1 MHTVDR
7 RLGEG
12 IERAQTGAGPS
23 ALAREHFGEGRNDG
37 RAIENIEH
45 VEPQQRS
52 KAVSELVSEGQI
64 CTPHV
69 IRPVGPPLAEK
80 VGSDRE
86 EVQRIAR
93 ILWHTEE
100 RSTTAGRVDVR
111 HC

>member
-23 ALAREHFGEGRNDG
+23 ALAREHFGAGRNDG
-37 RAIENIEH
+37 RAIEK
-45 VEPQQRS
+45 VEKVDPQQRK
-52 KAVSELVSEGQI
+52 KATSELASEAQI

-93 ILWHTEE
+93 ILWRTVE
-100 RSTTAGRVDVR
+100 RSTTAGRVDV
-111 HC
+111 